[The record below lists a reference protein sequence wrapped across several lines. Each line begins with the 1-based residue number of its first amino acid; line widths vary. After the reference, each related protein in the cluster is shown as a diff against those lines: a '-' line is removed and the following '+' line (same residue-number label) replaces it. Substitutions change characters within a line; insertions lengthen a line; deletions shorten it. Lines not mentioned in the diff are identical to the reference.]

1 MILPKNYSIWL
12 AVDYNGIEKAFW
24 YKPKRCKKM
33 ENGGVIKCFFRMEA
47 LRNSSEENLL
57 GMTNLLNLKKKIYAD
72 SYHVTLDANFQDDLG
87 CDSLDAIEILMEA
100 EREFGVTI
108 PDDRIEHIKTVREA
122 IDLIMELDSI

>member
-1 MILPKNYSIWL
+1 MTIMGKLVRTEVESKF
-12 AVDYNGIEKAFW
+12 IEL
-24 YKPKRCKKM
+24 
-33 ENGGVIKCFFRMEA
+33 V
-47 LRNSSEENLL
+47 SE
-57 GMTNLLNLKKKIYAD
+57 KVYAD

-100 EREFGVTI
+100 EREFGVVI

>member
-1 MILPKNYSIWL
+1 MVKLVRTEVESKF
-12 AVDYNGIEKAFW
+12 IEL
-24 YKPKRCKKM
+24 
-33 ENGGVIKCFFRMEA
+33 V
-47 LRNSSEENLL
+47 SE
-57 GMTNLLNLKKKIYAD
+57 KIYAD

-100 EREFGVTI
+100 EREFGITI